1 MLAQLIVRE
10 HNPKQGDAT
19 PENPYFCPDA
29 LVAAATQLRAA
40 GAQFLRAVGAATPAY
55 AGALAAA
62 SEGFDVV
69 RPDVEE

>member
-10 HNPKQGDAT
+10 HNPKQGDVT
-19 PENPYFCPDA
+19 HENPHYWPRCA
-29 LVAAATQLRAA
+29 GSGRAAACGRSPVPAC
-40 GAQFLRAVGAATPAY
+40 GAATPAY

-69 RPDVEE
+69 RSDVEE